1 MEAVVQSFS
10 YGFELLKLMGY
21 LLYPILIVLFMAY
34 GFWKLWVTYV
44 RSKFIA
50 NTDIQVL
57 EIKVPREINR
67 TPLAMELVL
76 NALYQTGGESTW
88 YDRYVLGKVRSWF
101 SLELVSIGG
110 QVRFF
115 IWTHSKWKNLIESQ
129 LYAEYPGVEIYEAPD
144 YASMVPFDE
153 SKMSYWG
160 TEFVFTR
167 PSYIPLKT
175 YVDYGM
181 DKPGI
186 KDEHQIDP
194 LMPTI
199 EFMST
204 LSSREQMWIQIVV
217 RAHKG
222 KRKPGSFFPWQTTKW
237 QDEGKEFIKKLS
249 SPEPV
254 RVSTEVKLPGTMSES
269 DVDLIKAVNRNIAK
283 YGFDTGIRAIYMGDN
298 EAFNGTNIPGLIG
311 AYRQFGANNLN
322 SLRPNNVTDFDYP
335 WTKFFKK
342 NELSNMKR
350 DMLESYKRRQFF
362 HAPYIRKSQVMN
374 TEQLATLYHFPSG
387 IVETPAFSRVQS
399 RKAEPPVNLPT

>member
-350 DMLESYKRRQFF
+350 DMLEAYKRRQFF